1 MLEKMVHNYHHCL
14 TIDCSNDTILPE
26 DKLLN
31 PGTYFLCNKNS
42 SQIVEETFCS
52 VDQDPKNWFND
63 LKLETFLYDSYNVSE
78 ENGEC
83 VVNNHWPSAPCLTD
97 SNCCFS
103 NHTSRLLKET
113 ACRQNYNCS
122 TSTYITFTEEEEELG
137 KMTGLLFIPFFLA
150 MGLAAIFGNLAVII
164 RSFKVIFKQGLTG
177 QLVTEKQIYHVL
189 ILNLSFADLAMG
201 FYVVGSVSGSVIYL
215 VRHTYGDE
223 TTKTEG
229 TTLCLVLG
237 LINFAASQISV
248 TAIATISGLRLHS
261 VMFPYKAVRLKVIL
275 WIVLLNWLFWLTAAS
290 LPATDNDAL
299 NTVFNHDI
307 RIDFGNKKFLK
318 LQYSRLYFLVERFF
332 DNINTRCGLPPA
344 KQYEFTSRPTWKF
357 LFDLSKNLKLV
368 DKNVERRITYLGYYN
383 GQFSC
388 TMKFFLSHKNP
399 ASYFTLLVILYNMI
413 GFIFILSS
421 QIVITWKTSTCSA
434 IGSHLLSC
442 CRCFGPKKEQ
452 KVLSQQQKRE
462 EENRKMHRRMFF
474 IVLTDFCCWIPV
486 CVFSLD
492 FYVRSMYAPPCTF
505 LSYKRSLEYWFPIF
519 LMLLLPINSA
529 INPFLYS
536 FRLWKPLRKALG
548 CKCCKTPPDFDFQ
561 PASSQTVDSIETVS
575 SRITTSSRST
585 AL

>member
-1 MLEKMVHNYHHCL
+1 MIHNYHHCL
-14 TIDCSNDTILPE
+14 TIDCSNNTILPE

-52 VDQDPKNWFND
+52 ANQDPKNWFND
-63 LKLETFLYDSYNVSE
+63 LGLETFLYDSYNVSE

-83 VVNNHWPSAPCLTD
+83 VVNNHWPSESCLTD

-103 NHTSRLLKET
+103 NHTVRLLKET

-122 TSTYITFTEEEEELG
+122 TPTYNTPTEEEEELG
-137 KMTGLLFIPFFLA
+137 KIISKFTIPFFLVI
-150 MGLAAIFGNLAVII
+150 GLTAIFGNLAVII
-164 RSFKVIFKQGLTG
+164 HSYKVIFKKGLTG
-177 QLVTEKQIYHVL
+177 RPVTERQIYHVL

-201 FYVVGSVSGSVIYL
+201 FYVVGVVLGSIIFL
-215 VRHTYGDE
+215 FRHTHGDE
-223 TTKTEG
+223 KAKMEG

-248 TAIATISGLRLHS
+248 TAIATISGLRLYS
-261 VMFPYKAVRLKVIL
+261 VIFPYKAVRLKVIL
-275 WIVLLNWLFWLTAAS
+275 GIVLITWLFWLTVAS
-290 LPATDNDAL
+290 LPATDDGVL
-299 NTVFNHDI
+299 NTVFTDKI
-307 RIDFGNKKFLK
+307 RMDFGNKKFVK
-318 LQYSRLYFLVERFF
+318 LQYSRLYFLVEKFLES
-332 DNINTRCGLPPA
+332 INTRCGLPPTE
-344 KQYEFTSRPTWKF
+344 QYKFTSRPTWK
-357 LFDLSKNLKLV
+357 LLLDLTKKLKLA
-368 DKNVERRITYLGYYN
+368 DANVERRITYSGYYN

-413 GFIFILSS
+413 NFIFILCS
-421 QIVITWKTSTCSA
+421 QIVIVWKTSTCSD

-442 CRCFGPKKEQ
+442 CRYFGPKKEQ

-486 CVFSLD
+486 CVFFLD

-505 LSYKRSLEYWFPIF
+505 LSYTRSLEYWFPIF
-519 LMLLLPINSA
+519 LVLLLPINSA

-548 CKCCKTPPDFDFQ
+548 SKCCKKSADIDFQ
-561 PASSQTVDSIETVS
+561 PASS
-575 SRITTSSRST
+575 
-585 AL
+585 